1 MECLVFSTIGAGQID
16 LIDNRNNHVF
26 VRHRQI
32 HVGDGLGLNALC
44 RIDQQQRTLAGRK
57 APRDLIG
64 KVDVPRRID
73 QVQGVGVPVTGLVT
87 DRHRMG
93 LDGDPPLT
101 LQIHRIENLV
111 FGLSGRHSASGFE
124 EPVSEG

>member
-1 MECLVFSTIGAGQID
+1 MLGVLHVGAGQID
-16 LIDNRNNHVF
+16 LIDDGNNHVF
-26 VRHRQI
+26 VRHGEI
-32 HVGDGLGLNALC
+32 HVGDGLGLNTLC
-44 RIDQQQRTLAGRK
+44 RINQQQRPLASRK

-64 KVDVPRRID
+64 EVDVPRRVD
-73 QVQGVGVPVTGLVT
+73 QVQAVGVPVPGLVT

-93 LDGDPPLT
+93 LDGNPPLP

-111 FGLSGRHSASGFE
+111 LGLTGRHSTSGFE

>member
-1 MECLVFSTIGAGQID
+1 MECLVFFHVGAGQID
-16 LIDNRNNHVF
+16 LIDDRNNHVF
-26 VRHRQI
+26 VRHREI
-32 HVGDGLGLNALC
+32 HVGDGLGLHALR

-57 APRDLIG
+57 AARDLVG
-64 KVDVPRRID
+64 KVDVPRRVD
-73 QVQGVGVPVTGLVT
+73 QMQGIGLPVTGLVT

-111 FGLSGRHSASGFE
+111 LGLSGRDSTSGFE